1 MSKISYIVC
10 PRKLTISKRNKQS
23 KLKYDSLATHS
34 GILAWRILWTE
45 SLAGYSP
52 QDCKELD
59 TTEATEG
66 KQTQDNYTK
75 GREKTGEEAPESS
88 LGEIREDFTEVAV
101 FALTPSG

>member
-1 MSKISYIVC
+1 M
-10 PRKLTISKRNKQS
+10 
-23 KLKYDSLATHS
+23 
-34 GILAWRILWTE
+34 
-45 SLAGYSP
+45 
-52 QDCKELD
+52 D

-101 FALTPSG
+101 FELTPSG